1 MLVNPHRRRGE
12 NFLLREA
19 GPAVPGRRQFVRLL
33 AAAGMLPAWP
43 ALAGFNFF
51 TSEYTASREELQAQL
66 LRRFPLQQGQ
76 GELFTVTLTDPV
88 LGLDAANNRAAIA
101 TRVSIASPFLQ
112 PPRVGG
118 SITVSSALRY
128 DAGSLTLRLEQPR
141 AEQIALDG
149 VTGQDAVRL
158 QRIGGAVAQ
167 EALQG
172 QALRTFTREELTV
185 GRKTYE
191 IGAITVL
198 ADGIKVELK

>member
-1 MLVNPHRRRGE
+1 MGTPLAPHRGKGACDPAPPALAHRRQ
-12 NFLLREA
+12 LLRLVA
-19 GPAVPGRRQFVRLL
+19 ATAAV
-33 AAAGMLPAWP
+33 PAWP
-43 ALAGFNFF
+43 ALAGVNFF
-51 TSEYTASREELQAQL
+51 TSEYTATREELQAQL
-66 LRRFPLQQGQ
+66 ARRFPLQQGY
-76 GELFTVTLTDPV
+76 GELFTVTLSDPV
-88 LGLDAANNRAAIA
+88 LGLDAATNRAAIA
-101 TRVSIASPFLQ
+101 TRVSIGSPFLQ

-118 SITVSSALRY
+118 SLRVSSALRY
-128 DAGSLTLRLEQPR
+128 DAATLALRLEQPR

-149 VTGQDAVRL
+149 VTGQDAQRL

-172 QALRTFTREELTV
+172 QALRSFTREELTV

>member
-1 MLVNPHRRRGE
+1 ML
-12 NFLLREA
+12 
-19 GPAVPGRRQFVRLL
+19 RLV
-33 AAAGMLPAWP
+33 AAAGLLPAWP
-43 ALAGFNFF
+43 ALAGFKFF
-51 TSEYTASREELQAQL
+51 TSEYTASRAELQAQL
-66 LRRFPLQQGQ
+66 LRRFPLQQGY

-118 SITVSSALRY
+118 SLTVSSALRY
-128 DAGSLTLRLEQPR
+128 DAATLALRLEQPR

-191 IGAITVL
+191 IGAINVV

>member
-1 MLVNPHRRRGE
+1 M
-12 NFLLREA
+12 
-19 GPAVPGRRQFVRLL
+19 RLL
-33 AAAGMLPAWP
+33 AAVGSLPAWP

-51 TSEYTASREELQAQL
+51 TSEYTASREELQAEL
-66 LRRFPLQQGQ
+66 ARRFPLRQGY

-88 LGLDAANNRAAIA
+88 LGLDPASNRAAIA

-112 PPRVGG
+112 PSRVPG
-118 SITVSSALRY
+118 SLTLSSALRY
-128 DAGSLTLRLEQPR
+128 DVTALALRLEQPR
-141 AEQIALDG
+141 AERIALDG
-149 VTGQDAVRL
+149 VGGQDAVRL

-191 IGAITVL
+191 IGTITVL
-198 ADGIKVELK
+198 AEGIKVELK

>member
-1 MLVNPHRRRGE
+1 MLVNPLHRRGE
-12 NFLLREA
+12 TALSRDDR
-19 GPAVPGRRQFVRLL
+19 PASRGRRHALRLL
-33 AAAGMLPAWP
+33 AAAGVLPAWP

-51 TSEYTASREELQAQL
+51 TSEYTASRAELQAQL
-66 LRRFPLQQGQ
+66 LRRFPLQQGY

-88 LGLDAANNRAAIA
+88 LGLDAAHNRAAIA

-118 SITVSSALRY
+118 SLTVSSALRY
-128 DAGSLTLRLEQPR
+128 DAATLALRLERPR

-191 IGAITVL
+191 IGAITVQ
-198 ADGIKVELK
+198 ADSIQVELK